1 MDVHAKFFYVK
12 FILKNMMFQQLN
24 AGEFLHFVFIL
35 LIFFRIYG
43 EGVTISYG
51 IVFCLKHTISYIENI
66 FLLLASK

>member
-35 LIFFRIYG
+35 LIFFGIHG
-43 EGVTISYG
+43 EGV
-51 IVFCLKHTISYIENI
+51 V
-66 FLLLASK
+66 LLATG